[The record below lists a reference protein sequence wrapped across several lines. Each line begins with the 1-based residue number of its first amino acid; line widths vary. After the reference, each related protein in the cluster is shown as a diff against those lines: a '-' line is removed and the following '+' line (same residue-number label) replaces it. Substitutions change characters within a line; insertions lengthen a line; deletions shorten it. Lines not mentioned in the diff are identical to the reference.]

1 MASHD
6 PSHSHELPNRTP
18 GDQETA
24 PKWGSIAKR
33 AVLFFL
39 SGLVIYVLGPVLA
52 KVFAAWPRLTSL
64 QPAFVVLGVV
74 SEAAAFAC
82 TFALKRIALR
92 TRSIFSVVTS
102 GLVGNAVT
110 NIMPGADATGA
121 AVEFHMLS
129 VAGVDTDTAVGGLT
143 ATAILQTGSLL
154 LLPVLAL
161 PAILAGVPI
170 ERGLDHLALLGL
182 VMFVLFAA
190 FGLVLFVTDA
200 PLRMIGKLVQDV
212 RNLALRRHQPMKDL
226 PDRLI
231 AQRNSTRTALG
242 AKWWQALL
250 FGVGRVG
257 LDFGCLLA
265 MMAATGTSPEPSVIL
280 IAYASTTVLA
290 LLPVT
295 PGGLGLVEGSL
306 IGLLILARVP
316 AAAAALST
324 LAYRLV
330 SYWLPTLAGP
340 VAYIVF
346 KSRYHTDLDHHS
358 QPEHVAS
365 RTRPTEELS

>member
-1 MASHD
+1 VASHD
-6 PSHSHELPNRTP
+6 PSHSPAPQNRAP
-18 GDQETA
+18 RDQETA
-24 PKWGSIAKR
+24 PNWRSIAKR
-33 AVLFFL
+33 AVLFLL
-39 SGLVIYVLGPVLA
+39 SGLVIYVLGPVLV

-92 TRSIFSVVTS
+92 TRAFFPVVTA

-110 NIMPGADATGA
+110 NIMPGGDATGA

-129 VAGVDTDTAVGGLT
+129 VAGVDTGTAVGGLT

-154 LLPVLAL
+154 ALPVLAL
-161 PAILAGVPI
+161 PAVLAGVPI

-200 PLRMIGKLVQDV
+200 PLRMIGKLAQDV
-212 RNLALRRHQPMKDL
+212 RNSALRHQQPMKDL

-231 AQRNSTRTALG
+231 TQRNSTRTALG

-250 FGVGRVG
+250 FAVGRVG

-265 MMAATGTSPEPSVIL
+265 MMAATGTSPEPALVL

-290 LLPVT
+290 FLPVT

-306 IGLLILARVP
+306 TGLLILAGVP
-316 AAAAALST
+316 AADAVLST

-340 VAYIVF
+340 VAHVVF
-346 KSRYHTDLDHHS
+346 KSRYHTGPDHSS
-358 QPEHVAS
+358 QPEDAS
-365 RTRPTEELS
+365 NRTRPTEEPS